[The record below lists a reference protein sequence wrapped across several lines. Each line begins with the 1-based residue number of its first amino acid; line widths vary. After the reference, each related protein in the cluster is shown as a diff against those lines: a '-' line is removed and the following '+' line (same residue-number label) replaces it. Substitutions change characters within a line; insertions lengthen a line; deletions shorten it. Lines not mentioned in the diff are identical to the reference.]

1 MRWPVSE
8 DSDCSVNIS
17 KTKFTPQLT
26 KIKGKAD
33 FSYFADAGPEKQK
46 YEGYN
51 PTKI

>member
-1 MRWPVSE
+1 M
-8 DSDCSVNIS
+8 
-17 KTKFTPQLT
+17 

-33 FSYFADAGPEKQK
+33 FSYFADGGPEKQK